1 MRPPIKT
8 TIVATL
14 FLWACSV
21 AQPPSSADGSTAPAP
36 KLMFPGYPDPF
47 VIGQVSAKSLQYQAE
62 VDAGNSG
69 AAITINWLQGQ
80 DQQVL
85 LTATT
90 TFTFTAPLGV
100 STRLLRL
107 IQDGAGSHTV
117 TWPASVK
124 WPGGTAPTLTTAAGG
139 TDIVSCFYNGS
150 ANYDCQAAL
159 NFQ

>member
-1 MRPPIKT
+1 MELRKIAGAALA
-8 TIVATL
+8 IL
-14 FLWACSV
+14 GC
-21 AQPPSSADGSTAPAP
+21 QSSAPLPSHNVGSPALP
-36 KLMFPGYPDPF
+36 NPL
-47 VIGQVSAKSLQYQAE
+47 VVQQISATSLQYGGSD

-69 AAITINWLQGQ
+69 SGTLNINWLQGQ

-85 LTATT
+85 LTGSV

-117 TWPASVK
+117 TWPATVK

-139 TDIVSCFYNGS
+139 VDIVSCYFNS
-150 ANYDCQAAL
+150 ATYDCQAAL
-159 NFQ
+159 GFQ

>member
-1 MRPPIKT
+1 MFPTKT
-8 TIVATL
+8 VAVFLLSLATCARLDAPEDAGVATTPT
-14 FLWACSV
+14 S
-21 AQPPSSADGSTAPAP
+21 

-47 VIGQVSAKSLQYQAE
+47 IVQQVTAKSLQYGSSD

-69 AAITINWLQGQ
+69 TTLTINWLQGQ

-85 LTATT
+85 LTGST

-100 STRLLRL
+100 STRILRL

-117 TWPASVK
+117 TWPAAVK

-139 TDIVSCFYNGS
+139 VDIVSCYWNS
-150 ANYDCQAAL
+150 STYDCQAAL